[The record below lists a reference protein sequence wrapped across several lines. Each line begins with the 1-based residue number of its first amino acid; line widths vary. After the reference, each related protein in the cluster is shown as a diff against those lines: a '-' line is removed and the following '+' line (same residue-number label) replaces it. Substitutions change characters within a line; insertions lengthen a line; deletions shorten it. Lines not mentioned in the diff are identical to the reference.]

1 MNVKNHRSFFF
12 RIFTMLTCL
21 VLLPLSVAII
31 ISMWLNMRTVNQELS
46 HSMDTSVYYLETLS
60 TNTTESAI
68 KDIKAAFIDSRVEA
82 FFLARNYPDAEIQ
95 IRSIANY
102 CRTINKNETV
112 STDIGF
118 FNAEVGYINAVGLHN
133 SSSMLFDE
141 KLDWYRSSFSNSHYT
156 QYRYMLYQ
164 SDDQAYMVIVWPFIS
179 VKTHACAIMYSINL
193 DSLFQ

>member
-68 KDIKAAFIDSRVEA
+68 KDIKAAFIDSR
-82 FFLARNYPDAEIQ
+82 
-95 IRSIANY
+95 SI
-102 CRTINKNETV
+102 
-112 STDIGF
+112 
-118 FNAEVGYINAVGLHN
+118 
-133 SSSMLFDE
+133 
-141 KLDWYRSSFSNSHYT
+141 FSGKELS
-156 QYRYMLYQ
+156 R
-164 SDDQAYMVIVWPFIS
+164 
-179 VKTHACAIMYSINL
+179 C
-193 DSLFQ
+193 